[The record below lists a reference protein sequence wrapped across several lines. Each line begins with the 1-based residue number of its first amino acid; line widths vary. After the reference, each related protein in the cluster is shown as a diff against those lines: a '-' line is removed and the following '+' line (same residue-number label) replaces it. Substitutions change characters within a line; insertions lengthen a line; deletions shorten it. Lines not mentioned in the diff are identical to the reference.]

1 MGKGEGLRRAA
12 ALTALAGLLFTGCTG
27 GAEPT
32 TAPGAPGAPAEQV
45 RLEIRLAKVA
55 AVELKGRPARGPLMA
70 SAEEIRRTLTDL
82 YTAAFLDPAQREAG
96 YPAVLD
102 AFDRDARAQVRRDLD
117 GLTLGRDGRDLHT
130 VHPDDARVVVQFLRN
145 EHGNPVAAIANMRFE
160 AIGYG
165 EDLEAPIRH
174 GGDYD
179 LHQVGKRWLISGYDV
194 RGDVG
199 AASYQPGVPGND
211 PLFILAIGSDARPRK
226 PVDRALADSLHIIGV
241 NPKTGIASILGIP
254 RDSYVPIPGGGSQKI
269 NASLFRGG
277 PGLVVETVERLSG
290 IDIDAYLLTGF
301 EDFRRMVSEIGG
313 VEITIPEG
321 MSDFYSGAHFQAGP
335 ARLDG
340 PKALAFSRNR
350 HDVRGGD
357 IGRSLNQG
365 RLMTAALR
373 ELREDVRKDPLTLFR
388 WILVGA
394 RYLDTDLTF
403 LEMIELLGAALTV
416 DKVKNRVVPG
426 SGGFAGSASII
437 RLGSAAQAMFR
448 DLARDGSL

>member
-1 MGKGEGLRRAA
+1 MGKGHGLRRASIAA
-12 ALTALAGLLFTGCTG
+12 ALAALLGGGCTQG
-27 GAEPT
+27 GDPA
-32 TAPGAPGAPAEQV
+32 TAPAPPAERP
-45 RLEIRLAKVA
+45 RLEIRLAKVTS
-55 AVELKGRPARGPLMA
+55 VELKGRPARGPLMA
-70 SAEEIRRTLTDL
+70 PAEEIRRTLTDM
-82 YTAAFLDPAQREAG
+82 YTAGFLDPAQRAGG
-96 YPAVLD
+96 YPDVLD
-102 AFDRDARAQVRRDLD
+102 AFERDSRSQARRDLD
-117 GLTLGRDGRDLHT
+117 TLTLGRDARDLHT
-130 VHPDDARVVVQFLRN
+130 VHPDDARIVVQFLRN
-145 EHGNPVAAIANMRFE
+145 EEGNPVAAIANIRFE

-165 EDLEAPIRH
+165 EGLEAPIRH
-174 GGDYD
+174 GGDYH
-179 LHQVGKRWLISGYDV
+179 LRQVGKRWQITGYDV

-199 AASYQPGVPGND
+199 AASYQPGVTSND

-226 PVDRALADSLHIIGV
+226 PVNRALADSLHIIGV

-254 RDSYVPIPGGGSQKI
+254 RDSYVPIPGAGSQKI
-269 NASLFRGG
+269 NASLFQGG
-277 PGLVVETVERLSG
+277 PDLVVETVERLSG
-290 IDIDAYLLTGF
+290 IQIDAYMLTGF

-321 MSDFYSGAHFQAGP
+321 MSDFYSGAHFDAGP

-357 IGRSLNQG
+357 IGRSMNQG
-365 RLMTAALR
+365 RLMIAALR

-394 RYLDTDLTF
+394 KYLDTDLTF
-403 LEMIELLGAALTV
+403 LEMVELLAAALTV

-437 RLGSAAQAMFR
+437 RLGSAAQAVFR